1 MKEFHLYLY
10 SIDAILTDYNAT
22 LYAIKNGDCRIDTT
36 QVILCTTELFK
47 LGYRIFVHQ
56 ISHNSLEDYEIT
68 LGSNNTNTNREIRM
82 NHNLPKLIIS
92 GEFEVKDDC
101 INDES
106 ISD

>member
-10 SIDAILTDYNAT
+10 SIDTILTDYNAT

-56 ISHNSLEDYEIT
+56 ISHNSKRKCYICMIKEY
-68 LGSNNTNTNREIRM
+68 SYC
-82 NHNLPKLIIS
+82 
-92 GEFEVKDDC
+92 F
-101 INDES
+101 
-106 ISD
+106 